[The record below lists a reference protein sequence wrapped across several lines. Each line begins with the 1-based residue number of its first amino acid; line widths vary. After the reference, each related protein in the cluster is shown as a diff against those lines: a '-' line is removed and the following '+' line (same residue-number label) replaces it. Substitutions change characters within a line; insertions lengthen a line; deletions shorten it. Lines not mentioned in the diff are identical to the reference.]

1 MSATCDT
8 VSEQTDDFDW
18 KIQPVAAALG
28 DCAAV
33 DALAAR
39 KSHSLPDS
47 PTNFASTPARGSSIG
62 STIWRC
68 AIPTR

>member
-18 KIQPVAAALG
+18 KIQPVAARWVTRAL
-28 DCAAV
+28 

-39 KSHSLPDS
+39 NPVIARLAAE
-47 PTNFASTPARGSSIG
+47 FASTPARGSLIG
-62 STIWRC
+62 STISRC